1 MSPAVA
7 GMVVLL
13 SLRLVADPPST
24 SPFAPPIPPSPP
36 SSSPFRTAPDTFAAL
51 FESGSPV
58 QEIRL
63 EISPDALTS
72 LRQTPRKSV
81 SAGMHIGSM
90 DFPNVQLHL
99 KGSTGSFRPVD
110 DHPSLTVLLSQEAGS
125 DRIHLENSVED
136 PGRLHQW
143 LGAELFR
150 EAGLPVPSVTLAHVT
165 LGGRR
170 LGLYV
175 VREGYD
181 GAFLQRSFGSPAV
194 VVAEPEPGQDVGG
207 RWKLKPG
214 SPVLDTREAQSA
226 LDRLADAS
234 RLPDSQQRWQGLAAR
249 LDVTRFATLL
259 AGEVLLEHRDGYALA
274 RNNVRVIWNP
284 ADGRWT
290 FLPHGMDQL
299 LVEAGFA
306 RHPQMAGEIARAFVS
321 TDEGKRE
328 YDRKWTAL
336 ADAWMDPVR
345 LTARVRSRAAG
356 LESRLAPDELAV
368 LRREAD
374 DLVRRLRR
382 RCAEVASQR
391 AEPSAAAI
399 AATPGTIPLRE
410 WHPVD
415 APDGGALRRESRPGL
430 PVRLSIK
437 AGPVTAA
444 AWQCRLTLPA
454 GRYRL
459 EGLIGAHGL
468 RPLPF
473 GRHQGVALR
482 VSGDRP
488 RSAALTTN
496 ASDVPLQVDFEVSEP
511 TEDVRFLCELRA
523 SAGEAWFD
531 EESLRVLRR
540 E

>member
-1 MSPAVA
+1 MKPAGM

-13 SLRLVADPPST
+13 GLRLAADSV
-24 SPFAPPIPPSPP
+24 SAS
-36 SSSPFRTAPDTFAAL
+36 RTAPDTFAAL
-51 FESGSPV
+51 SETGSAV

-63 EISPDALTS
+63 DLSPAALTS
-72 LRQTPRKSV
+72 LRLAPRKSV
-81 SAGMHIGSM
+81 PATLHVGST
-90 DFPNVQLHL
+90 DFPKVQLHL

-110 DHPSLTVLLSQEAGS
+110 DRPSLTITLGNEAGS

-136 PGRLHQW
+136 PSRLHQW

-165 LGGRR
+165 LAGRG

-181 GAFLQRSFGSPAV
+181 GAFLRRSFGSPAV
-194 VVAEPEPGQDVGG
+194 VVGEPEPGQDVGG

-214 SPVLDTREAQSA
+214 SPAIGVQEAQSA
-226 LDRLADAS
+226 LDRLAAAS
-234 RLPDSQQRWQGLAAR
+234 RLPDSHQRWQALTAR

-274 RNNVRVIWNP
+274 RNNVRMVWNP

-299 LVEAGFA
+299 LVEAGFT
-306 RHPQMAGEIARAFVS
+306 RHPQISGEIARAFMS
-321 TDEGKRE
+321 TDEGKRA
-328 YDRKWTAL
+328 YDQQWTAL
-336 ADAWMDPVR
+336 ANAWMDPIR
-345 LTARVRSRAAG
+345 LTARVRTHAAG
-356 LESRLAPDELAV
+356 LESRLAPDEVAV
-368 LRREAD
+368 LRRETN

-391 AEPSAAAI
+391 AEPTAAAT
-399 AATPGTIPLRE
+399 AAMPGPILLRDWQPL
-410 WHPVD
+410 D
-415 APDGGALRRESRPGL
+415 APEGGTLRRESRLGS
-430 PVRLSIK
+430 PVRLYIT

-459 EGLIGAHGL
+459 EGLVGAHGL

-473 GRHQGVALR
+473 GQHQGAALR

-488 RSAALTTN
+488 RSTALTTN
-496 ASDVPLQVDFEVSEP
+496 ATEVLLQVDFEVSGP
-511 TEDVRFLCELRA
+511 GEDVRFLCELRA

-531 EESLRVLRR
+531 GESLRVVRR